1 MTIYEQI
8 TEIKNNTTL
17 NPDNYLEAY
26 TKAEAEL
33 VDLAGQK
40 AIGLEVNHQRYG
52 IGKILSYRSGGTL
65 DCLVVNIEFDIGIKQ
80 FSLAPILD
88 RITDNAEITEIWN
101 SARLVHNELTD
112 TYNELETAR
121 LQAEREAKI
130 KAEEERKAT
139 KKYEARKEKALKEF
153 DDLTKQGKSKCGTGE
168 FYYALGW
175 LAKNVGTIR
184 VALPDYL
191 LNSFERHF
199 GTDCDPYV
207 VDSKKRTTGGYAFQW
222 SIGMSATIPKKAQD
236 SIPAVFFDYL
246 NPNKTALTNTSFIW
260 DLVDNYGFSFGK
272 EQDLDKIKD
281 NIPTHCIVAFE
292 NGLGA

>member
-17 NPDNYLEAY
+17 TPDNHHEAY
-26 TKAEAEL
+26 FKAEAEL
-33 VDLAGQK
+33 VDLVGQK
-40 AIGLEVNHQRYG
+40 TFNLEFNHQRYG
-52 IGKILSYRSGGTL
+52 IGKILSYRSDHTL
-65 DCLVVNIEFDIGIKQ
+65 ECLVVDIEFACGMKA

-88 RITDNAEITEIWN
+88 RITNNTEITEIWN

-112 TYNELETAR
+112 TYNELEKAR
-121 LQAEREAKI
+121 LQAQREAEL
-130 KAEEERKAT
+130 KAEEERKFT
-139 KKYEARKEKALKEF
+139 EKYEARKEKALKEF
-153 DDLTKQGKSKCGTGE
+153 DELSKQSKSKCGTGE

-175 LAKNVGTIR
+175 LAKNAGSIS

-191 LNSFERHF
+191 LNSFERYF
-199 GTDCDPYV
+199 GTDYTPTV
-207 VDSKKRTTGGYAFQW
+207 VDSKKRTVNGNPMQW
-222 SIGMSATIPKKAQD
+222 AMSMKVAIPKKAQD
-236 SIPAVFFDYL
+236 SVPAVFFDYL
-246 NPNKTALTNTSFIW
+246 NPNGTALTSTSLVW

-292 NGLGA
+292 NGLSA